1 MRQSERLREERGE
14 FNLGAMPQMQLP
26 IFPSE
31 MTFIT
36 EELGFQ
42 QQDGVVFYFHGHLP
56 TFRHGVKDLATFRMY
71 IAGLV
76 INGTASQRQI
86 AEAFG
91 ISAMLVQRA
100 VKRLK
105 EKGPGDFYA
114 RRRGRGP
121 TVLTEEKL
129 QQAQGLLDQGQGRR
143 QVAESL
149 GLKKDCVR
157 KAIAVGRLHQRKEPS
172 QPPPEPSHKSQR
184 AEVDAVAPHGM
195 GATRTVE
202 RQGASLGLLRE
213 ALPQFQ
219 GVVDVPNGGV
229 LLALPTLLANGLLQH
244 TSEHFALPKGFYG
257 LASVFLLVGFLAL
270 ARVKS
275 LEKLRHLPPG
285 EWGKLLGLDRIPE
298 VRTLRQKLG
307 HLAQSGQVEKWAQEL
322 SGQWMK
328 DDESLAGV
336 LYVDGHVRVYHG
348 EQTALPRR
356 YVARERLCLR
366 GTTDY
371 WVNDRLGQPFF
382 VVSAPVNPGLVAML
396 REQIVPR
403 LSREVPGQP
412 SAEQLQAQRWRARFL
427 VVFDREGYSPELFQE
442 LWEQRI
448 ACLTYR
454 KKPGAD
460 WPVEEFQKVEVQ
472 LNNGE
477 VTIME
482 LAERGVYLGSL
493 WMREIRKRSAQGQQ
507 TAVVGTDYQS
517 AMRVLAPTMF
527 GRWSQENFLKYMREH
542 FGLDR
547 LIEYGTDELP
557 EITRVVNPAH
567 RELESGIKKQA
578 ALLVRRRAE
587 FGALSLEEPIQPE
600 IVEKYSQR
608 KAQLLES
615 LTELEDHL
623 AELKIK
629 RKATPRHVLLKE
641 LPAEQQFRRLAPYKK
656 QLVDTI
662 KMIAYRAETALAWM
676 LAPDLARP
684 AEARSVL
691 QGIFADHVDLEPN
704 EPDGS
709 LTVKLHPLANTSN
722 QAAIQKLCDCLN
734 QTETQFP
741 GTNLRMIYQFGSKKF
756 PRDQEI

>member
-1 MRQSERLREERGE
+1 
-14 FNLGAMPQMQLP
+14 MPQMQLP
-26 IFPSE
+26 IFPTE

-36 EELGFQ
+36 EDLGFQ
-42 QQDGVVFYFHGHLP
+42 QRDGVVYYFHGHLP
-56 TFRHGVKDLATFRMY
+56 TFRHAAKDLATFRMF

-76 INGTASQRQI
+76 VNGTAAQGQI
-86 AEAFG
+86 AQAFG
-91 ISAMLVQRA
+91 ISLGLVKRA

-105 EKGPGDFYA
+105 EQGPGSFYA
-114 RRRGRGP
+114 QRPVRGA
-121 TVLTEEKL
+121 TVLTPEKL
-129 QQAQGLLDQGQGRR
+129 QQAQALLDQGQRPGA
-143 QVAESL
+143 VAQSL
-149 GLKKDCVR
+149 GIKKDCVR
-157 KAIAVGRLHQRKEPS
+157 KAIAGGRLHQGKA
-172 QPPPEPSHKSQR
+172 PPAPRPEPSHKSER
-184 AEVDAVAPHGM
+184 AQADQAAPHGM
-195 GATRTVE
+195 GATRTAE

-213 ALPQFQ
+213 APPQFQ
-219 GVVDVPNGGV
+219 ALVDVPNGGV
-229 LLALPTLLANGLLQH
+229 LLALPTLLANGLLRH
-244 TSEHFALPKGFYG
+244 TSQHFALPKGFYG

-275 LEKLRHLPPG
+275 LEKLRHLAPG

-307 HLAQSGQVEKWAQEL
+307 RLAQSGQVEDWAKEL
-322 SGQWMK
+322 SSQWMK
-328 DDESLAGV
+328 DNEALAGV

-348 EQTALPRR
+348 EQTQLPRR

-371 WVNDRLGQPFF
+371 WVNDRVGQPFF
-382 VVSAPVNPGLVAML
+382 VVYAPVNPGLVAML

-412 SAEQLQAQRWRARFL
+412 SPEELQAQRWRARFL
-427 VVFDREGYSPELFQE
+427 VIFDREGYSPDLFQE
-442 LWEQRI
+442 LWQQRI
-448 ACLTYR
+448 GCLTYR

-460 WPVEEFQKVEVQ
+460 WPVEEFQKVEVR

-477 VTIME
+477 VTTME

-493 WMREIRKRSAQGQQ
+493 WLREIRKRSATGQQ
-507 TAVVGTDYQS
+507 TAIVGTDYQS
-517 AMRVLAPTMF
+517 AAAVLAPTMF

-547 LIEYGTDELP
+547 LIEYETEEIP
-557 EITRVVNPAH
+557 ETTRVVNPAH
-567 RELESGIKKQA
+567 RELASQIKKQA
-578 ALLVRRRAE
+578 AVLVRRQAE

-600 IVEKYSQR
+600 AVEKYSQK

-615 LTELEDHL
+615 LRELEDQL
-623 AELKIK
+623 AGLKIK
-629 RKATPRHVLLKE
+629 RKATPRHVPLKD
-641 LPAEQQFRRLAPYKK
+641 LPAEQRFRRLAPHKK

-662 KMIAYRAETALAWM
+662 KMIAYRAETALAS
-676 LAPDLARP
+676 LLGPELARP

-704 EPDGS
+704 ETART

-734 QTETQFP
+734 QTETEFP
-741 GTNLRMIYQFGSKKF
+741 GTNLRMIYQFGSTQF